1 MSRKRGI
8 LGGVDVFLT
17 KTLTLATIQEAMH
30 TIKHI
35 LLLLFVFPLSLFAD
49 AQVNDDFSDADFT
62 NNPTWSGTD
71 ALYVVNGSGQV
82 QSNDVD
88 AGQAFL
94 TTPLVD
100 GDLSGKEWQV
110 WLKQSFAGSANNNS
124 RYYLSSQIVD
134 LTFSGVQSIGA
145 NGYFLHLGEA
155 GSNDAVR
162 LYRDD
167 NTGDIPTL
175 ILSAAEA
182 GIAGSFEIRVKVTRD
197 AIGNWSLAVD
207 YSGGSAFVTEG
218 TGFDDTYSTGQF
230 LGIVNTYTASNA
242 DNFYFDDVYY
252 GSPVVDNTPPE
263 VTSLVVID
271 GNTLQVSYSENVL
284 GADVVTNYNVAGI
297 GNPNSISG
305 SGSLYTLN
313 FTVGFPPNIEQEI
326 TIEGIADLAGNLISQ
341 VTLPF
346 TYIAGSSAAQGD
358 IVINEILADPTP
370 VVGLPESEFVEL
382 YNTTSA
388 PINLGG
394 WQFIN
399 TTTAKTLPN
408 FNLPADGYVILCD
421 EGDLALFEA
430 FDNVIGI
437 PSFTA
442 LSNTADSLTL
452 TTAAGIVVDIVSYT
466 DDWYGS
472 SQFAEGGVTLE
483 RINHFAGCSGFS
495 NWSASQS
502 FLGGTPG
509 EENSIF
515 SDSPDLVAPQ
525 PLGFYYPDMQSVVL
539 TFNEAL
545 NSDLSILTIT
555 ISPDLG
561 LLGTALLNSGTE
573 LALYFGNAYEIGQS
587 YQIEISGIEDCSGNG
602 NGFVLQQTLLRGSA
616 PVVGDLIINEIM
628 ADPDAEVPS
637 PNSEYIELYNKSDH
651 LIELTGV
658 GLNSGIVSEA
668 ALIEPGG
675 YHVLTSEGGLV
686 DFIFYDNVTGIA
698 SFPGL
703 TNSGATIT
711 LYDPQGGTLDVVSY
725 DIEWYG
731 DPDKDD
737 GGYSLELI
745 DPNDPC
751 SDRSNWTASNA
762 QTGATAGAAN
772 SVLDITPDTAAPELE
787 LILVTEVDILDFYF
801 NEPIDEATLPLIDIT
816 LGFND
821 GSTFETLNYSV
832 QDITVVDLNHVRM
845 QFDGAFSAGPIYQC
859 QLQFVGDC
867 WGNESGILSG
877 QFAVPE
883 TAEPGDIVIN
893 EILFDPFVGGVDF
906 VEVYNRSGKNISLE
920 GWKLGDEQDGEPGN
934 YDNLIDIPFVVY
946 PGEYLVFATSITG
959 VTGFYPSARL
969 ERIQKVDALPSYG
982 NTSGVVVL
990 ADSTF
995 QISDRFAYQDD
1006 MHYPLLD
1013 DTEGVSLERL
1023 DANRTTQDRTNWHSA
1038 SGQVGF
1044 STPGF
1049 ENSQY
1054 NPSEAGAD
1062 FACSPPVFSP
1072 DNDGYEDQC
1081 IITYTLDQ
1089 LGYTGSITVYD
1100 DSGRLI
1106 QRIVKNELL
1115 GLEGTVSWDGF
1126 DSNRQK
1132 SPIGP
1137 YIIVLEA
1144 FTIEGTVLVKK
1155 AVTTLGTALN

>member
-1 MSRKRGI
+1 MSNAKV
-8 LGGVDVFLT
+8 LY
-17 KTLTLATIQEAMH
+17 LATFQEAMH
-30 TIKHI
+30 GIKHT
-35 LLLLFVFPLSLFAD
+35 LLLLFFFSLSLVAD

-71 ALYVVNGSGQV
+71 ALYVVNASGQV
-82 QSNDVD
+82 QTNDVV
-88 AGQAFL
+88 AGQAYL
-94 TTPLVD
+94 STPLVD
-100 GDLSGKEWQV
+100 GDLGGKEWQV

-124 RYYLSSQIVD
+124 RYYLSSQIAD

-162 LYRDD
+162 LFRDD
-167 NTGDIPTL
+167 NTGDAPTL

-207 YSGGSAFVTEG
+207 YSGGTAFVTEG
-218 TGFDDTYSTGQF
+218 NGFDDTYSTGQF
-230 LGIVNTYTASNA
+230 LGMVSTYTASNA
-242 DNFYFDDVYY
+242 NKCYFDDVYY
-252 GSPVVDNTPPE
+252 GTPLVDNTAPE

-271 GNTLQVSYSENVL
+271 GNTLQISYTETVV
-284 GADVVTNYNVAGI
+284 GADILTNYDVGSI
-297 GNPNSISG
+297 GNPNSIFG

-313 FTVGFPPNIEQEI
+313 YTAGFPPNIEQEI
-326 TIEGIADLAGNLISQ
+326 TIGGVADLAGNDISQ

-358 IVINEILADPTP
+358 IVINEILADPSP
-370 VVGLPESEFVEL
+370 VIGLPESEFVEL
-382 YNTTSA
+382 YNTTA
-388 PINLGG
+388 TPINLGG

-399 TTTAKTLPN
+399 TTTVKTLPN

-421 EGDLALFEA
+421 EADLVLFES

-452 TTAAGIVVDIVSYT
+452 TTAEGIVVDIVSYT

-472 SQFAEGGVTLE
+472 SQFAQGGITLE
-483 RINHFAGCSGFS
+483 RINPFAGCSGFS

-539 TFNEAL
+539 IFDEAL
-545 NSDLSILTIT
+545 NSDLSILSIN

-573 LALYFGNAYEIGQS
+573 LALYFSNAYEIGQS
-587 YQIEISGIEDCSGNG
+587 YQLEVSGIEDCSGNG

-616 PVVGDLIINEIM
+616 PVFGDLIINEIM
-628 ADPDAEVPS
+628 ADPDAEIPS

-658 GLNSGIVSEA
+658 GLNNGIVAEA

-686 DFIFYDNVTGIA
+686 DFIFYANVTGMA

-725 DIEWYG
+725 DIEWYQ
-731 DPDKDD
+731 DPSKDD

-745 DPNDPC
+745 NPNDPC

-762 QTGATAGAAN
+762 ASGATAGAAN
-772 SVLDITPDTAAPELE
+772 SVLDLTPDTAAPELE
-787 LILVTEVDILDFYF
+787 LILVTDVDILDFYF
-801 NEPIDEATLPLIDIT
+801 NEPVDEASLSLIEIT
-816 LGFND
+816 LGLND
-821 GSTFETLNYSV
+821 NGTFETLDYSA
-832 QDITVVDLNHVRM
+832 QDITIVDLNHIRI

-859 QLQFVGDC
+859 QLQYVSDC
-867 WGNESGILSG
+867 WENESGVLNG

-883 TAEPGDIVIN
+883 AAEPGDIVIN
-893 EILFDPFVGGVDF
+893 EILFDPYVGGVDF
-906 VEVYNRSGKNISLE
+906 VEVYNRSSKNISMQ

-934 YDNLIDIPFVVY
+934 YDDLIDIPFVVY
-946 PGEYLVFATSITG
+946 PGEYLVFATTITG
-959 VTGFYPSARL
+959 VTGFYPSARE
-969 ERIQKVDALPSYG
+969 ERIQKVNALPSYG

-1044 STPGF
+1044 ATPGF

-1054 NPSEAGAD
+1054 NPTEAGAD
-1062 FACSPPVFSP
+1062 FACQPPVFSP

-1115 GLEGTVSWDGF
+1115 GLKGTVSWDGF